1 MSEHDAAVGAD
12 LIDHLLGVGPG
23 DDMYALRH
31 ARAKATDAIQRS
43 QELFFQPELGDVS
56 LQDRLSMAVY
66 ACALS
71 RAQKLGAYY
80 RDQLAAQP
88 GVSPQWLSA
97 LEQDHLDSIPDA
109 RLRAM
114 LVFTR
119 ILILTPV
126 EGDKAALQTLQAAG
140 LETADVV
147 TVAQLIAY
155 LSYQIRLL
163 AGLLA
168 LQQRKEQA

>member
-1 MSEHDAAVGAD
+1 MTEHDTAANAD
-12 LIDHLLGVGPG
+12 LIDRLLGVGPG
-23 DDMYALRH
+23 NDLYALRH

-43 QELFFQPELGDVS
+43 QDLFFQPELGQVS
-56 LQDRLSMAVY
+56 LQDRLSIAVY

-71 RAQKLGAYY
+71 RAQVLGTYY
-80 RDQLAAQP
+80 RDQLAAQH
-88 GVSPQWLSA
+88 GVTPQWLAA
-97 LEQDHLDSIPDA
+97 LENDALDAIADA

-114 LVFTR
+114 LAFTR

-126 EGDKAALQTLQAAG
+126 QGDKAALQALQAAG
-140 LETADVV
+140 LATADVV

-155 LSYQIRLL
+155 LSYQIRML

>member
-1 MSEHDAAVGAD
+1 MTEHDEAVAAD
-12 LIDHLLGVGPG
+12 LIDQLLGVGPG
-23 DDMYALRH
+23 DDLHALRH

-43 QELFFQPELGDVS
+43 QELFFQPELGQVS
-56 LQDRLSMAVY
+56 LQDRLSIALY

-71 RAQKLGAYY
+71 RAQRLGGYY
-80 RDQLAAQP
+80 RKQLASQP
-88 GVSPQWLSA
+88 GVSPDLVAA
-97 LEQDHLDSIPDA
+97 LEQDRLDAVQDA

-126 EGDKAALQTLQAAG
+126 QGDKAALQALQAAG
-140 LETADVV
+140 LQTPDVV

-155 LSYQIRLL
+155 LSYQIRML